1 MAQELGRI
9 SRPASSQYEGRRK
22 LLLVPLVYG
31 PHADAPD
38 GVAVLQKYW
47 DQMQTQV
54 ESLVAALG
62 GLHHIYHESLPEGG
76 DTGLSYLGQADLRSH
91 AFVKAKCDNGAALEA
106 TEDTVSLLETL
117 DLQRCM
123 MIPLSS
129 GTVAQKLQEWFTE
142 ANKTR
147 YDHIASQIDSTL
159 GENEVGLLLIS
170 ERHQVQFPSD
180 IEVFYVSPPALDEF
194 RRWLQNWTAQQQT
207 QRAAAA
213 NEQAGN
219 EESAEEDPSGED
231 LSGENPSEE
240 AQDGDSA
247 EESPPS

>member
-9 SRPASSQYEGRRK
+9 SRPAADQYEGRRK

-31 PHADAPD
+31 PQANAPD

-76 DTGLSYLGQADLRSH
+76 ETGLAQLGQADQRSH
-91 AFVKAKCDNGAALEA
+91 AFVKSKCDDGAALEA
-106 TEDTVSLLETL
+106 TEETEVLLETL

-123 MIPLSS
+123 MIPLAS
-129 GTVAQKLQEWFTE
+129 GSVAQKLQEWFAQ

-159 GENEVGLLLIS
+159 GEDEVGLLLIS
-170 ERHQVQFPSD
+170 ERHQVQFPED

-194 RRWLQNWTAQQQT
+194 RRWLQNWMAQQQA
-207 QRAAAA
+207 QHAAAA
-213 NEQAGN
+213 EEQ
-219 EESAEEDPSGED
+219 SGETGPGD
-231 LSGENPSEE
+231 EPPSVEE
-240 AQDGDSA
+240 ETPE
-247 EESPPS
+247 EESPDEAPDTGVAE